1 MAMTNRNNNKHD
13 CFIFSTLEQLVPQ
26 DHEVRKLE
34 AVFYYLSRKTSYE
47 NPI

>member
-26 DHEVRKLE
+26 VLASGD
-34 AVFYYLSRKTSYE
+34 FSYYSSGDFDQLSSV
-47 NPI
+47 